1 MLSRYATLSQCV
13 LACSHTSKSTQ
24 KIGPAELCNTTRHSS
39 TAARRYTIKDCV
51 CRRVRMGEGAVCL
64 WLAFQTSSLHKIT
77 SWEDNLWAC
86 DNLFR
91 LTFLQSV
98 KAVEGKCRRPKSV
111 CRLLLPRDTQLTAS
125 AATQKEK
132 ETPLHLIC
140 SSTFTTSIIASASC
154 FFYPMLLFFSH
165 HCPLFNLPIPLAAVK
180 GCAVKLQGGYT
191 VVGFA
196 SVWCSR
202 GGFMVFWKSKQE
214 CSNWWPFSSSL
225 NAFYR
230 PFAVVWTWRRVIR
243 VTINPVHLAW
253 LAAKL

>member
-51 CRRVRMGEGAVCL
+51 CGRVRMGEGAVCL

-111 CRLLLPRDTQLTAS
+111 CRLLLPRHPANSFSSHTERKGNTAS
-125 AATQKEK
+125 S
-132 ETPLHLIC
+132 HL
-140 SSTFTTSIIASASC
+140 
-154 FFYPMLLFFSH
+154 FFHIHNLNYSERLLFF
-165 HCPLFNLPIPLAAVK
+165 LP
-180 GCAVKLQGGYT
+180 
-191 VVGFA
+191 
-196 SVWCSR
+196 
-202 GGFMVFWKSKQE
+202 
-214 CSNWWPFSSSL
+214 
-225 NAFYR
+225 NAFFFLTSL
-230 PFAVVWTWRRVIR
+230 PTLQSAH
-243 VTINPVHLAW
+243 PPCCC
-253 LAAKL
+253 

>member
-1 MLSRYATLSQCV
+1 
-13 LACSHTSKSTQ
+13 
-24 KIGPAELCNTTRHSS
+24 
-39 TAARRYTIKDCV
+39 
-51 CRRVRMGEGAVCL
+51 MGEGAVCL

-86 DNLFR
+86 DNVFR

-132 ETPLHLIC
+132 GNTASSHL
-140 SSTFTTSIIASASC
+140 
-154 FFYPMLLFFSH
+154 FFHIHNLNYSERLLFFLPNAFFCYPH

-243 VTINPVHLAW
+243 VTINTVHLAW